1 MTIIL
6 SYIDVLCAM
15 RCVHLIQ
22 VAALVKAEERTWG
35 RCSTVMQKVEASDKM
50 ESRMY
55 AQVIPKSY
63 YHLGMLSDF
72 AQGGNNSF
80 ELR

>member
-1 MTIIL
+1 
-6 SYIDVLCAM
+6 
-15 RCVHLIQ
+15 
-22 VAALVKAEERTWG
+22 
-35 RCSTVMQKVEASDKM
+35 MQKVEASDKM

-80 ELR
+80 KLR

>member
-6 SYIDVLCAM
+6 SYVDVLCAM

-22 VAALVKAEERTWG
+22 VAALVKAEERTWD
-35 RCSTVMQKVEASDKM
+35 RCSTVIASDKM

-72 AQGGNNSF
+72 AQGGDKF
-80 ELR
+80 